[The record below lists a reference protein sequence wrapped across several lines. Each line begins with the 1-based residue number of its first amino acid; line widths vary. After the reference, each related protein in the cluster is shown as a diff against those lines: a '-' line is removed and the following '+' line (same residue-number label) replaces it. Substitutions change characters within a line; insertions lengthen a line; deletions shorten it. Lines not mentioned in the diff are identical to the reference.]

1 MMKHSFATNV
11 GAAIVLLVPAV
22 ALQGGDAKSLGESLE
37 KTVAVLDELAGIEK
51 RLAEKDPSAVQ
62 DLLRVTEPP
71 FGTDAER
78 DERRDELRDEIQ
90 RLQGRYD
97 VLRAPGAEPLVV
109 GVLDDEP
116 AETHGVAPA
125 PSAKPTRDVRPTST
139 RKPSDAHAP
148 AAFETHGYVADPLKL
163 VRAYFKQARY
173 GEALAVLGDGAADAS
188 SNYWRGRCLE
198 KLARRDEALVAYRA
212 ARDAKDG
219 GPDAARAKEALEFLE
234 WQARFE
240 AKRAEV
246 AKP

>member
-1 MMKHSFATNV
+1 MKHSFATNV

-22 ALQGGDAKSLGESLE
+22 ALQGGDAKSLGDSLQ

-78 DERRDELRDEIQ
+78 DQRRDELRDEIQ
-90 RLQGRYD
+90 RLQGRHD

-109 GVLDDEP
+109 GVLDEEP
-116 AETHGVAPA
+116 AKPRGGASA
-125 PSAKPTRDVRPTST
+125 PSAKPARNERPAGT
-139 RKPSDAHAP
+139 RKSGDTHAP
-148 AAFETHGYVADPLKL
+148 SAFETHGYVADPLKL

-173 GEALAVLGDGAADAS
+173 GEALAVLDEASADAS

-219 GPDAARAKEALEFLE
+219 GADAARAKEALEFLE
-234 WQARFE
+234 WQMRFE
-240 AKRAEV
+240 AKRTEV
-246 AKP
+246 TKP